1 MTDIPLIGEPR
12 MGTKPLAAL
21 CRRLA
26 TSLGAGVDVRAI
38 FAREALAARGA
49 AHSRFAGISEG
60 IDRGS
65 TIADA
70 LARTGNYFPHMFRA
84 LVEVGEQSGHL
95 PEVFRRLA
103 EHYEHQLK
111 MRRVFLTA
119 IAWPVIELVLSLGV
133 IGMLIWL
140 MGAIPDL
147 RKSNID
153 ILGFGLTGTSGLITY
168 LAFLATVAVI
178 GFLIY
183 RAMARGVLW
192 LSPVQRIVM
201 SIPQLGS
208 TLETLALARLAWT
221 LHVTLNSGMELRA
234 ALKMSLASTNN
245 VVFTRHIDHVLAAI
259 RSGRELHEAFAGTG
273 AFPIDFIDVV
283 QVGEQSGRLVESLA
297 HLSEQYQDRARLAM
311 NVLAILMGVAVTCLI
326 AAAILFVIYQI
337 FTRAYLQPINDALR
351 MKI

>member
-1 MTDIPLIGEPR
+1 
-12 MGTKPLAAL
+12 MGTKSLAAL

-38 FAREALAARGA
+38 FSREALAGRGA
-49 AHSRFAGISEG
+49 ARSRFADISEA

-65 TIADA
+65 TITDA
-70 LARTGNYFPHMFRA
+70 LEQTGNYFPHFFRA
-84 LVEVGEQSGHL
+84 VVEVGETSGHL

-111 MRRVFLTA
+111 MRRVFLAA
-119 IAWPVIELVLSLGV
+119 ITWPVIELTLSLGV
-133 IGMLIWL
+133 IGLLIWL
-140 MGAIPDL
+140 MGAIPAL
-147 RKSNID
+147 KKSNTD

-168 LAFLATVAVI
+168 LGFLAAVAVV
-178 GFLIY
+178 GFLLF
-183 RAMARGVLW
+183 RAMSRGVFW
-192 LSPVQRIVM
+192 LSPVQWVLM
-201 SIPQLGS
+201 KVPQLGS

-221 LHVTLNSGMELRA
+221 LHVTLNSGMQLRP

-245 VVFTRHIDHVLAAI
+245 VVYTRHTDQILAAI
-259 RSGRELHEAFAGTG
+259 RSGREMHEAFAETG

-283 QVGEQSGRLVESLA
+283 QVGEQSGRVVESLA

-311 NVLAILMGVAVTCLI
+311 NTLAILMGVAVTGLI
-326 AAAILFVIYQI
+326 AAAIIFVIYQI
-337 FTRAYLQPINDALR
+337 FTRAYLQPINDALK